1 MIELPRLEAGFTLD
15 DYAGFAYLSD
25 AVADLRREADALI
38 PQLRDRT
45 VWMVNST
52 ARGGGVA
59 EMLPK
64 MVALLNELGL
74 PTRWAVIGSDRA
86 EFFEITKRLH
96 NLIHGEGDPEISRSD
111 AELYE
116 AVNAEN
122 ASEFAKR
129 VQPEDV
135 VVIHDP
141 QPLAMAGFLKKRLG
155 VRIVWRCHIGL
166 DEHTPA
172 TRAAWSF
179 LRPYAAACDRAVFSA
194 AEYIPDYLAGRSTI
208 IYPALDP
215 QSHKNR
221 ELSPHKLAGVL
232 CNAELKLEG
241 HPVLTPRFR
250 EPARRLN
257 SDGQFVGAATDG
269 EIGLFYR
276 PIVTQI
282 SRWDRLK
289 GFAPLLEAFVRVKQR
304 LRNPS
309 RDDSE
314 RHRRRLEI
322 VRLALAGPDPA
333 TIQDDPEGLGVLDE
347 LCAAYKKL
355 PESLQKD
362 VAVLVLPMRSRK
374 QNALMVNAL
383 QRCST
388 VVVQNSLREGFGL
401 TATEAMWKGLAVVG
415 TKACGLRTQIRD
427 GIDGL
432 VVRNPRDPDEI
443 ATKIDALLRDPQRRD
458 VLGRSAQ
465 RRVHQEFLIFTQL
478 RRWLRTLAECVS
490 GPVRQLPTGR

>member
-1 MIELPRLEAGFTLD
+1 MIDLPKLDTGFKLD
-15 DYAGFAYLSD
+15 DYGGFAYLSD
-25 AVADLRREADALI
+25 AVADLRREAETLV
-38 PQLRDRT
+38 PRMHGRT

-74 PTRWAVIGSDRA
+74 STRWAVIGTDRA
-86 EFFEITKRLH
+86 EFFEVTKRLH
-96 NLIHGEGDPEISRSD
+96 NLIHGEGASELSRSD

-122 ASEFAKR
+122 ANEFVKS

-141 QPLAMAGFLKKRLG
+141 QPLAMAGALKKRLG
-155 VRIVWRCHIGL
+155 VRVVWRCHIGL

-172 TRAAWSF
+172 TRTAWSF
-179 LRPYAAACDRAVFSA
+179 LQPYAAACDRAVFSA
-194 AEYIPDYLAGRSTI
+194 PEYIPDYLAGRSTI
-208 IYPALDP
+208 IHPALDP

-221 ELSPHKLAGVL
+221 ELSPHKLTGVL
-232 CNAELKLEG
+232 CNAELKLGG

-250 EPARRLN
+250 EPARRLGP
-257 SDGQFVGAATDG
+257 DGRFVGAATNG
-269 EIGLFYR
+269 EIGLLYR

-289 GFAPLLEAFVRVKQR
+289 GFAPLLEAFVRVKHR
-304 LRNPS
+304 LRNP
-309 RDDSE
+309 RPDDSE

-322 VRLALAGPDPA
+322 VRLVLAGPDPA

-347 LCAAYKKL
+347 LCDAYKKL
-355 PESLQKD
+355 PEALQQD
-362 VAVLVLPMRSRK
+362 IAVLVLPMRSRK

-388 VVVQNSLREGFGL
+388 VVVQNSIREGFGL

-415 TKACGLRTQIRD
+415 TMACGLRTQIRD

-432 VVRNPRDPDEI
+432 VVRNASDPDEI
-443 ATKIDALLRDPQRRD
+443 AARIEALLRDPQRRD

-478 RRWLRTLAECVS
+478 RRWLRTLADCVN
-490 GPVRQLPTGR
+490 GPVRQLG